1 MKEEESLFTVSTT
14 NCLLTKATP
23 KPSVKEKHC
32 QNFILSLQIPT
43 NISTET
49 ESSVKVQCRARELRL
64 VCYFFQDY
72 REPPEEE
79 EMIEAERDLAEDA
92 EWKRIQQ
99 NTFTR
104 WANEHLKCIDKT
116 LMSLETDLSDGL
128 NLIALIEV
136 LSQKQMSK
144 HNKRPIFRSQK
155 LENVSVALKFLER
168 EGIKIINIDSTD
180 IVDCKLKLILGL
192 IWLLILHYSISMPIW
207 DTEGEAPN
215 DKQTPKQRLLNWVK
229 NRIPELPIHN
239 FTTGLLELFHIS
251 CFVSSLHCSFV
262 PFYT

>member
-1 MKEEESLFTVSTT
+1 M
-14 NCLLTKATP
+14 
-23 KPSVKEKHC
+23 
-32 QNFILSLQIPT
+32 I
-43 NISTET
+43 
-49 ESSVKVQCRARELRL
+49 
-64 VCYFFQDY
+64 FQDY

-116 LMSLETDLSDGL
+116 LMNLETDLSDGL

-144 HNKRPIFRSQK
+144 HNKRPTFRSQK

-207 DTEGEAPN
+207 DTEGESPN

-229 NRIPELPIHN
+229 NRIPDLPIHN
-239 FTTGLLELFHIS
+239 FTTGLLDFHIM
-251 CFVSSLHCSFV
+251 FLSLHCSLLLHWNNLK
-262 PFYT
+262 T

>member
-1 MKEEESLFTVSTT
+1 MLFFS
-14 NCLLTKATP
+14 
-23 KPSVKEKHC
+23 
-32 QNFILSLQIPT
+32 
-43 NISTET
+43 
-49 ESSVKVQCRARELRL
+49 
-64 VCYFFQDY
+64 QDY

-239 FTTGLLELFHIS
+239 FTTGLSELFHIS

-262 PFYT
+262 PFYTLYFVEHLT

>member
-1 MKEEESLFTVSTT
+1 
-14 NCLLTKATP
+14 
-23 KPSVKEKHC
+23 
-32 QNFILSLQIPT
+32 
-43 NISTET
+43 
-49 ESSVKVQCRARELRL
+49 
-64 VCYFFQDY
+64 
-72 REPPEEE
+72 
-79 EMIEAERDLAEDA
+79 MIEAERDLAEDA

-128 NLIALIEV
+128 ALIALIEV
-136 LSQKQMSK
+136 LSQKKMNK
-144 HNKRPIFRSQK
+144 HNKRPTFRSQK

-192 IWLLILHYSISMPIW
+192 IWLLILHYSISMPMW
-207 DTEGEAPN
+207 DTDGGSPN

-229 NRIPELPIHN
+229 NRIPDLPVHN
-239 FTTGLLELFHIS
+239 FTTGLEIDDRFEAEVDGSSRHFRLEQRKSHRRFGRQRRS
-251 CFVSSLHCSFV
+251 WSLPRLGRLGPQRCPSKRHRSHGLGRRLAWR
-262 PFYT
+262 PSTHQTR